1 MPYKFSR
8 CVAFHT
14 PERDRAVAFYTELLG
29 LPRVEYDNKQIEL
42 KAGENRLFLDDG
54 EAPQVVFEFMVPDL
68 QKARDELERQGCTV
82 VRWEGKGGAN
92 YIRDPFGLMF
102 NLWEDKSEFI

>member
-8 CVAFHT
+8 CIAFHT
-14 PERDRAVAFYTELLG
+14 PQRENAVRFYTEVLG
-29 LPRVEYDNKQIEL
+29 LPQVEYDNAQIEL
-42 KAGENRLFLDDG
+42 KAGANRLFLDHGD
-54 EAPQVVFEFMVPDL
+54 APQPVFEFIVPDL
-68 QKARDELERQGCTV
+68 AAARDELEQHGCTV

-102 NLWEDKSEFI
+102 NLWEDPSEFE